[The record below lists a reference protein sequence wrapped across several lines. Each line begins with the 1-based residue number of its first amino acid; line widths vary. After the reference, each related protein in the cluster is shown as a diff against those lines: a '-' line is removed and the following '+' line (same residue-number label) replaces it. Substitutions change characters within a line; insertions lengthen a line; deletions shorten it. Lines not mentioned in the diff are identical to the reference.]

1 MKQNQKLVLLI
12 IISFLCIPSF
22 AQRAVEKPDR
32 LKPQIGIRAGL
43 NLSNV
48 LEEEDN
54 SINSK
59 GYDILIGFHASIFV
73 KIPMSKRFAFEP
85 GIMIS
90 RKGFQN
96 SETWTD
102 SIGQFHDFYEIQS
115 LYYIDI
121 PLTFTVSQHFGS
133 FGLHGAVGPYVG
145 IGIAGSIYDEDKI
158 DGVKSETDN
167 KISWGVTEG
176 KDDFK
181 HMDWGFTFGMGV
193 EIKSIQISFYYDLG
207 MGNISVDRENGLT
220 INNKVA
226 RISLA
231 YIFGKIE

>member
-1 MKQNQKLVLLI
+1 MKQRQKLVFLI

-22 AQRAVEKPDR
+22 AQRAVSKPDR
-32 LKPQIGIRAGL
+32 LKTKIGIRAGL
-43 NLSNV
+43 NLSNF

-96 SETWTD
+96 SETNTD

-145 IGIAGSIYDEDKI
+145 TGIAGSIYDEDKI
-158 DGVKSETDN
+158 DGVKSETDT

-207 MGNISVDRENGLT
+207 MGNISVERENGLC

>member
-1 MKQNQKLVLLI
+1 MKRTKTLVLFITIL
-12 IISFLCIPSF
+12 FLGFPSF

-73 KIPMSKRFAFEP
+73 KIPMSNRFAFEP

-102 SIGQFHDFYEIQS
+102 SIGQSHDFYEIQS

-121 PLTFTVSQHFGS
+121 PLTFTISQHFGS
-133 FGLHGAVGPYVG
+133 FGIHGTIGPYVG
-145 IGIAGSIYDEDKI
+145 IGIAGSIYEENKL

-167 KISWGVTEG
+167 KISWGGTAG
-176 KDDFK
+176 KDDFM
-181 HMDWGFTFGMGV
+181 HLDWGFTFGMGV

-220 INNKVA
+220 IYNKVA
-226 RISLA
+226 RISVG

>member
-1 MKQNQKLVLLI
+1 MKQRQKLVFLI
-12 IISFLCIPSF
+12 IISFLCLPSF
-22 AQRAVEKPDR
+22 AQRAVSKPDR
-32 LKPQIGIRAGL
+32 LKTKIGIRAGL
-43 NLSNV
+43 NLSNF

-54 SINSK
+54 NINSK

-73 KIPMSKRFAFEP
+73 KIPMSNRFAFEP

-102 SIGQFHDFYEIQS
+102 SIGQSHDFYEIQS

-121 PLTFTVSQHFGS
+121 PLTFTVSQDFGT
-133 FGLHGAVGPYVG
+133 FGIHGAIGPYIG
-145 IGIAGSIYDEDKI
+145 IGIAGSIYEENKL

-167 KISWGVTEG
+167 KISWGGTAG

-181 HMDWGFTFGMGV
+181 HLDWGFTFGLGV
-193 EIKSIQISFYYDLG
+193 EIKSFQISFYYDLG
-207 MGNISVDRENGLT
+207 MGNISVERENGLT
-220 INNKVA
+220 IYNKVA
-226 RISLA
+226 RISVG